1 MKTGRIPP
9 TGFGRNTPEEDL
21 KGCVWKAFFRRFEW
35 RTLGKIDFCLY
46 RPIIGQPG
54 EFISLVW
61 AEAKKGQAD
70 LLEALV
76 QLVFT
81 IGRERTF
88 DRYQPPSLLA
98 AFNSERIA
106 FVPYEA
112 VQAVFLQNDFNW
124 NVAPSDHTTK
134 EFRQL
139 VGLVGES
146 LQRGAMTFHFAKDE
160 ASLRPF
166 IWSNLGNAA
175 DGVVRVEVDKNNF
188 KFIYDRWVT
197 CVKGTIGVDWDGL
210 KAKGIID
217 GDFFLAD
224 LLSEDNLTLREKLF
238 VLLRSDRYVLNRRVD
253 ESGLF
258 SENLAYFTDGQ
269 AAHTAFWNRYARPPL
284 EVYWDY
290 MVDRRDLL
298 VPPDIRERKGAFYT
312 PQQWVELSQRYLA
325 QELGEN
331 WQEEYTVWDPAAGT
345 GNLLNGLTNKYNIW
359 ASTLD
364 RQDVDV
370 MRDRITNGSN
380 LLESHVF
387 QFDFLNDGF
396 ERLPK
401 ELKAIVDDPERRKKL
416 VIYMNPPYAEATNAR
431 TKAGTGG
438 NRPGVATQ
446 HQIRERYRAELGRA
460 SNELYAQFL
469 IRIYMEMPGCII
481 GEFSMLKTLQGIS
494 FAQFR
499 QTFQAKLKSIFL
511 IPSSTFDNN
520 SKGNPFAVG
529 FKIWRTDKAQQLP
542 RRIRA
547 DVYGI
552 EGERLPDK
560 LIFTTQTKPLLN
572 RWLRSWLDGQNQ
584 RIGLLV
590 TSGQDFQNLGI
601 VRIQSQPAENHS
613 VHYAITL
620 CNLIPYAVYFAVRL
634 CIKRTWLNNRDQFT
648 EPKKGWRRDVEFQ
661 NDCLAFCLLHHKNL
675 IRADEGVN
683 HWIPY
688 TEHEVGAQEKFQSH
702 FMTDFMAGRLWPNR
716 RVCEGLF
723 DDQHCIVPREALAFS
738 AEAQA
743 LLDAGRALWRYY
755 HAQPK
760 ANPNASLYDIRQH
773 FQGADA
779 RGNMNPTSTDTTYNA
794 LNDARKEA
802 LEALAVKLA
811 PKVYEHGF
819 LEE

>member
-1 MKTGRIPP
+1 
-9 TGFGRNTPEEDL
+9 
-21 KGCVWKAFFRRFEW
+21 
-35 RTLGKIDFCLY
+35 
-46 RPIIGQPG
+46 
-54 EFISLVW
+54 
-61 AEAKKGQAD
+61 
-70 LLEALV
+70 
-76 QLVFT
+76 
-81 IGRERTF
+81 
-88 DRYQPPSLLA
+88 
-98 AFNSERIA
+98 
-106 FVPYEA
+106 
-112 VQAVFLQNDFNW
+112 
-124 NVAPSDHTTK
+124 
-134 EFRQL
+134 
-139 VGLVGES
+139 
-146 LQRGAMTFHFAKDE
+146 
-160 ASLRPF
+160 
-166 IWSNLGNAA
+166 
-175 DGVVRVEVDKNNF
+175 
-188 KFIYDRWVT
+188 
-197 CVKGTIGVDWDGL
+197 
-210 KAKGIID
+210 
-217 GDFFLAD
+217 
-224 LLSEDNLTLREKLF
+224 
-238 VLLRSDRYVLNRRVD
+238 
-253 ESGLF
+253 
-258 SENLAYFTDGQ
+258 
-269 AAHTAFWNRYARPPL
+269 
-284 EVYWDY
+284 
-290 MVDRRDLL
+290 
-298 VPPDIRERKGAFYT
+298 
-312 PQQWVELSQRYLA
+312 
-325 QELGEN
+325 
-331 WQEEYTVWDPAAGT
+331 
-345 GNLLNGLTNKYNIW
+345 
-359 ASTLD
+359 
-364 RQDVDV
+364 
-370 MRDRITNGSN
+370 
-380 LLESHVF
+380 
-387 QFDFLNDGF
+387 
-396 ERLPK
+396 
-401 ELKAIVDDPERRKKL
+401 
-416 VIYMNPPYAEATNAR
+416 MNPPYAEATNAR

-438 NRPGVATQ
+438 NRPGVATG

-520 SKGNPFAVG
+520 SKSNPFAIG
-529 FKIWRTDKAQQLP
+529 FKVWNTGIKHQLP
-542 RRIRA
+542 KKIHA
-547 DVYGI
+547 SVYGLH
-552 EGERLPDK
+552 GEQLPNK
-560 LIFTTQTKPLLN
+560 QIFTTQGKPLLN
-572 RWLRSWLDGQNQ
+572 SWLNRWHDLKNSSLGLLTTRGQDSQNQ
-584 RIGLLV
+584 
-590 TSGQDFQNLGI
+590 GI
-601 VRIQSQPAENHS
+601 VRIQHLPSNDTGH
-613 VHYAITL
+613 AITL

-688 TEHEVGAQEKFQSH
+688 TEHEVGAKEKFQSH